1 MKRHMSI
8 RKLAVAC
15 ILAAGCGTSD
25 APTAEPSAVEKDHAT
40 RLIVDVRVF
49 DADGVEVPCTT
60 DLTLEDTG
68 REGGGAHELL
78 LTACYETL
86 DGNARTYGS
95 YRFEYSVPDGGPRYL
110 QARSLAGAR
119 LVPPEFTVQ
128 VGGDEGSTAWRSL
141 SVEYARR

>member
-8 RKLAVAC
+8 RHIAAAC
-15 ILAAGCGTSD
+15 VLAAACGTSVET
-25 APTAEPSAVEKDHAT
+25 TAEPSAVAKDQGT
-40 RLIVDVRVF
+40 RLVVDVRVF
-49 DADGVEVPCTT
+49 DADGTEVPCTT
-60 DLTLEDTG
+60 DLTLVDTG

-78 LTACYETL
+78 LTACHETL

-95 YRFEYSVPDGGPRYL
+95 YRFEYAVPDGSPRYL

-128 VGGDEGSTAWRSL
+128 IGGDEGSTARRSL
-141 SVEYARR
+141 SVEYARP